1 MIELA
6 IGKEAILQLK
16 KHQKLQHLTN

>member
-1 MIELA
+1 MA

-16 KHQKLQHLTN
+16 KRQNFGV